1 MSECIQSGLYYI
13 IVFVLA
19 HVSIRGDGVV
29 HISYL
34 IIQSASHHGTKSCDA
49 VATYTDRLEFWVFL
63 HLLMVFSQLSK
74 GSPPHLCCTTS
85 HVLCRTIPSTPLS
98 CLTSEAKRSVRAS
111 RGKNLPEYG
120 SNRSST
126 TRSRSCS
133 FSSSLI
139 VRSGSSGSG
148 LAATKAQ

>member
-1 MSECIQSGLYYI
+1 LSLIQLLLLAQGVMVLYIYST
-13 IVFVLA
+13 L
-19 HVSIRGDGVV
+19 
-29 HISYL
+29 SYSSPL
-34 IIQSASHHGTKSCDA
+34 VPYVGNKVMPCGC
-49 VATYTDRLEFWVFL
+49 YTGGLEFRAFF
-63 HLLMVFSQLSK
+63 HLLMLSSQLSK

-85 HVLCRTIPSTPLS
+85 HVLCRTMLSTPRS
-98 CLTSEAKRSVRAS
+98 CLTSEANLSVRAS

-126 TRSRSCS
+126 IRSRSCS
-133 FSSSLI
+133 FSNSLI